1 MLHLPPVYPE
11 IVIDTF
17 KQRFGHAP
25 EIVVRA
31 PGRINLIGEHT
42 DYNMGLVLPAA
53 IDKAIYFAVSP
64 REDTRLEF
72 FAVNMSAQYSGNL
85 LHLDPSGIGWP
96 DYLLGVLD
104 ELQGKGYRPGGVN
117 VVFGGDIPVGAG
129 LSSSAALETGFLYA
143 LNHVFHL
150 GLYKLD
156 VIKMAQQ
163 AENNFVGM
171 QCGIMDMFA
180 AVMGRSERV
189 LCLDCRSLDF
199 DYYPFETEAYTL
211 LLCDSGVKHRLTE
224 SSYNKR
230 RAECEEGVAL
240 LQEYV
245 PGVESLRDVP
255 PDIIRAERQLLP
267 DPVYQRCLYVS
278 EEIARVE
285 AACAALEVGDWPALG
300 ALMYASHAGLRD
312 QYAVSCPELDF
323 LVGETIEQPDVA
335 GARMMGAGFGGCTL
349 NLIRTSAREAFIQT
363 MQEAYH
369 RAFNRNLKVY
379 TVQISEGVTDY
390 E

>member
-1 MLHLPPVYPE
+1 MYPE
-11 IVIDTF
+11 IVIE
-17 KQRFGHAP
+17 RYANIFGHAP
-25 EIVVRA
+25 ETVVRA

-53 IDKAIYFAVSP
+53 IDKAVYFAVSP

-72 FAVNMSAQYSGNL
+72 HAVNLDSHFSGDL
-85 LHLDPSGIGWP
+85 LHLNASGMGWP
-96 DYLLGVLD
+96 DYLLGALD
-104 ELQGKGYRPGGVN
+104 ELQRKGYRPGGVN
-117 VVFGGDIPVGAG
+117 VVFGGDIPAGAG

-143 LNHVFHL
+143 LNHLFYL

-156 VIKMAQQ
+156 VIKIAQQ
-163 AENNFVGM
+163 AENNFVGT

-180 AVMGRSERV
+180 AVMGRAERA
-189 LCLDCRSLDF
+189 LCLDCRSLEF
-199 DYYPFETEAYTL
+199 DYYPFETEDYTL
-211 LLCDSGVKHRLTE
+211 LLFDTGVQHRLTE
-224 SSYNKR
+224 SAYNKR

-240 LQEYV
+240 LQEYL
-245 PGVESLRDVP
+245 PGIESLRDVP
-255 PDIIRAERQLLP
+255 PELVRAERRLLP
-267 DPVYQRCLYVS
+267 DPIYQRCLYVS

-285 AACAALEVGDWPALG
+285 LACAALETADWPALG

-323 LVGETIEQPDVA
+323 LVGETLENPDFA

-349 NLIRTSAREAFIQT
+349 NLIRAAAREECVQA
-363 MQEAYH
+363 MKKAYH
-369 RAFNRNLKVY
+369 RAFNTDLKVY
-379 TVQISEGVTDY
+379 DVEISEGVTEY